1 MNAPSK
7 LSGVAMRMGGPNR
20 RNCAVLADAISSR
33 PTATEAR
40 FTAAA
45 RSRTHPT
52 RNSATLHAD
61 RKAHLARV
69 LDDVNEPLIQRRRDL
84 ISEII
89 ARFRIWHPQEKCVF

>member
-40 FTAAA
+40 FTDAA
-45 RSRTHPT
+45 RSRTNHT

-61 RKAHLARV
+61 RKVHLARV
-69 LDDVNEPLIQRRRDL
+69 LDDVNEPLVQRRREL
-84 ISEII
+84 IREIV
-89 ARFRIWHPQEKCVF
+89 ARFRVEHPPEK